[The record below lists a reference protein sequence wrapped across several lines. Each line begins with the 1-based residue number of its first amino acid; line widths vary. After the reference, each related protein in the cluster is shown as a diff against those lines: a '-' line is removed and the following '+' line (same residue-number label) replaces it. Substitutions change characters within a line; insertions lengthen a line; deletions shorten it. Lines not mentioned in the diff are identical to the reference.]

1 MPTIEVLNIQ
11 GKVVEKLD
19 VSSAVFE
26 TELHKQVI
34 TDCVIQEQAN
44 KRQGTAKAKDRAE
57 VSGGGKKPW
66 RQKGT
71 GRARHGSSRSPLWRH
86 GGVTFGPVVRSYYYT
101 VPKKVKRLAMRSVLA
116 DKFRSGNILVLDAIN
131 PKEFKTK
138 EMAKILVTLKINDKK
153 NLVVTKESD
162 VKVYRSLRNIPKVNV
177 LPSNSVSVYPMV
189 WAEKLVMTKDAL
201 LKIQEE
207 VLG

>member
-11 GKVVEKLD
+11 GKVVEKME
-19 VSSAVFE
+19 VSAIFE

-34 TDCVIQEQAN
+34 TDCLIQEQAN
-44 KRQGTAKAKDRAE
+44 KRQGNASVKDRAA

-71 GRARHGSSRSPLWRH
+71 GRARHGSTRSPIWRH
-86 GGVTFGPVVRSYYYT
+86 GGVTFGPEVRSYYYT
-101 VPKKVKRLAMRSVLA
+101 IPKKIKRLAMCSVLA
-116 DKFRSGNILVLDAIN
+116 DKLRSGNLVIVDAFN

-138 EMAKILVTLKINDKK
+138 EMAKVLVNLKINEAK
-153 NLVVTKESD
+153 NLIVTKESD
-162 VKVYRSLRNIPKVNV
+162 EKVFRSFRNIPRLNV
-177 LPSNSVSVYPMV
+177 LPSNSISVYPIV

-201 LKIQEE
+201 LKIEE
-207 VLG
+207 VLK

>member
-11 GKVVEKLD
+11 GKVVEKME
-19 VSSAVFE
+19 VSAIFE

-34 TDCVIQEQAN
+34 TDCLIQEQAN
-44 KRQGTAKAKDRAE
+44 KRQGNASVKDRAA

-71 GRARHGSSRSPLWRH
+71 GRARHGSSRSPIWRH
-86 GGVTFGPVVRSYYYT
+86 GGVTFGPEVRSYYYT
-101 VPKKVKRLAMRSVLA
+101 IPKKIKRLAMCSVLA
-116 DKFRSGNILVLDAIN
+116 DKLRSGNLVVVDAFN

-138 EMAKILVTLKINDKK
+138 EMAKVLVNLKINEAK
-153 NLVVTKESD
+153 NLIVTRESD
-162 VKVYRSLRNIPKVNV
+162 EKVYRSFRNIPRLNV
-177 LPSNSVSVYPMV
+177 LPSNSISVYPIV

-201 LKIQEE
+201 LKIEE
-207 VLG
+207 VLK

>member
-11 GKVVEKLD
+11 GKVVEKME
-19 VSSAVFE
+19 VSAIFE

-34 TDCVIQEQAN
+34 TDCLIQEQAN
-44 KRQGTAKAKDRAE
+44 KRQGNASVKDRAA

-71 GRARHGSSRSPLWRH
+71 GRARHGSTRSPIWRH
-86 GGVTFGPVVRSYYYT
+86 GGVTFGPEVRSYYYT
-101 VPKKVKRLAMRSVLA
+101 IPKKIKRLAMRSVLA
-116 DKFRSGNILVLDAIN
+116 DKLRSGNLVVVDAFN

-138 EMAKILVTLKINDKK
+138 EMAKVLVNLKINEAK
-153 NLVVTKESD
+153 NLIVTRESD
-162 VKVYRSLRNIPKVNV
+162 EKVFRAFRNIPRLNV
-177 LPSNSVSVYPMV
+177 LPSNSISVYPIV

-201 LKIQEE
+201 LKIEE
-207 VLG
+207 VLK

>member
-11 GKVVEKLD
+11 GKVVEKLE
-19 VSSAVFE
+19 VSAIFE

-34 TDCVIQEQAN
+34 TDCLIQEQAN
-44 KRQGTAKAKDRAE
+44 KRQGNASVKDRAA

-86 GGVTFGPVVRSYYYT
+86 GGVTFGPEVRSYYYT
-101 VPKKVKRLAMRSVLA
+101 IPKKIKRLAMCSVLA
-116 DKFRSGNILVLDAIN
+116 DKLRSGNLVIVDAFN

-138 EMAKILVTLKINDKK
+138 EMAKVLVNLKINEAK
-153 NLVVTKESD
+153 NLIVTKESD
-162 VKVYRSLRNIPKVNV
+162 EKVFRSFRNIPRLNV
-177 LPSNSVSVYPMV
+177 LPSNSISVYPIV

-201 LKIQEE
+201 LKIEE
-207 VLG
+207 VLK

>member
-11 GKVVEKLD
+11 GKVVEKME
-19 VSSAVFE
+19 VSAIFE

-34 TDCVIQEQAN
+34 TDCLIQEQAN
-44 KRQGTAKAKDRAE
+44 KRQGNASVKDRAA

-71 GRARHGSSRSPLWRH
+71 GRAKHGSSRSPIWRH
-86 GGVTFGPVVRSYYYT
+86 GGVTFGPEVRSYYYT
-101 VPKKVKRLAMRSVLA
+101 IPKKIKRLAMCSVLA
-116 DKFRSGNILVLDAIN
+116 DKLRSGNLVVVDAFN

-138 EMAKILVTLKINDKK
+138 EMAKVLVNLKINEAK
-153 NLVVTKESD
+153 NLIVTKESD
-162 VKVYRSLRNIPKVNV
+162 EKIFRSFRNIPRLNV
-177 LPSNSVSVYPMV
+177 LPSNSISVYPIV

-201 LKIQEE
+201 LKIEE
-207 VLG
+207 VLK